1 MAADD
6 YDDEER
12 ALIEKRRAGK
22 KDAQR
27 RADDQLEVELWNE
40 KGQGTRVPYAKGRK
54 WLQDNFGID
63 LDAEPVQDDTEP
75 DEQPAE
81 KPVKFGRR
89 VG

>member
-1 MAADD
+1 MADD

-12 ALIEKRRAGK
+12 ALIEKHRAGK

-27 RADDQLEVELWNE
+27 KADDQLEVELWNE
-40 KGQGTRVPYAKGRK
+40 RGQGTRVPYSKGRK

-63 LDAEPVQDDTEP
+63 LDDEPVQDDETP
-75 DEQPAE
+75 DDQPG
-81 KPVKFGRR
+81 KPPVRFGRR